1 MAEKIVKTDCV
12 ICVWLGGGVTSS
24 SDGLTLLLCGLYIAT
39 ALLRSRSCLGF
50 VMEDRA
56 RLSIEAVLVRETKST
71 YSYGG
76 GGYVKV

>member
-1 MAEKIVKTDCV
+1 MLLLMPKSEGAVDPRPPI
-12 ICVWLGGGVTSS
+12 
-24 SDGLTLLLCGLYIAT
+24 SDGPTLLLVGLYIAT

-56 RLSIEAVLVRETKST
+56 RAIEAVFVGEATSTK
-71 YSYGG
+71 SYGG